1 MTEEVL
7 CNEKLLYTKKE
18 AAKALNVS
26 ERTVDRFIK
35 KGRLS
40 RISGYGRHHLKH

>member
-18 AAKALNVS
+18 AARTLNVS
-26 ERTVDRFIK
+26 ERTVDRLI
-35 KGRLS
+35 
-40 RISGYGRHHLKH
+40 